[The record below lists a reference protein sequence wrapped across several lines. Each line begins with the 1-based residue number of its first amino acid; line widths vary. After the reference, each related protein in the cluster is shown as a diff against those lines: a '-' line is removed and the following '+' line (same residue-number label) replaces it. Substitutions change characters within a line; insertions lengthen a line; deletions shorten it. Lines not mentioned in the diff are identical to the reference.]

1 LKPLILFASIKSLQL
16 IGEIMTNPDLE
27 SKLKEL
33 DDQTSY
39 PSVTLILPL
48 TSDDETSNESPDQ
61 VLKELIREVKK
72 QFSELPDC
80 PAFQTI
86 SKKLNKLPVKLPPEN
101 VYRTVVAFLSQ
112 DHEEIIPLD
121 FSVEKKAYVGTS
133 FDLKDIFRL
142 NRDAMAENSTETT
155 EEKLKRIILER
166 YFEFKPY
173 SKRTY

>member
-1 LKPLILFASIKSLQL
+1 MS
-16 IGEIMTNPDLE
+16 NPDLE

-33 DDQTSY
+33 DDQVSY

-48 TSDDETSNESPDQ
+48 TNENEEDANVESPDQ
-61 VLKELIREVKK
+61 VLKNLIQEVKR
-72 QFSELPDC
+72 QFAELPDC

-101 VYRTVVAFLSQ
+101 FYKGVVAFLSQ

-142 NRDAMAENSTETT
+142 NRDAMAEAAI
-155 EEKLKRIILER
+155 EENPEERLKRIILER
-166 YFEFKPY
+166 YFEFRPY
-173 SKRTY
+173 CKRTY